1 MTKPTGRP
9 RNAVSH
15 AVEAAI
21 RAAGN
26 AGLTLEEIRQAL
38 PTEKKFSIKGAAYN
52 LRSRHGFKSR
62 SLGRIA
68 VFYAPGAI
76 NEQSEA
82 LFKARVD
89 AARALT
95 RLRALVHMKRYR
107 EKCAAEDKAK
117 RDGKADEAAKL
128 RAQRKAQAAKEL
140 QDRKDLQAEK
150 AAEKVKLR
158 AAQVAEMAATNRVAR
173 RIKGDGTR
181 GAPKAS
187 AGPATEDWS
196 KAKVTIAPRTPGRYE
211 VLESPGPF
219 SSMRPGQYA
228 FPAFSG
234 AAKALS

>member
-21 RAAGN
+21 RAAGH

-52 LRSRHGFKSR
+52 LRARHGFPSR

-68 VFYAPGAI
+68 VFYAPSAF
-76 NEQSEA
+76 NAASEK
-82 LFKARVD
+82 LFMARVE
-89 AARALT
+89 AAKALT
-95 RLRALVHMKRYR
+95 RQRAIAHMKKYR
-107 EKCAAEDKAK
+107 DKCAAEDKAK
-117 RDGKADEAAKL
+117 RDGKDEEAAKL

-140 QDRKDLQAEK
+140 QDRKELQVAK
-150 AAEKVKLR
+150 AAEKAKLR
-158 AAQVAEMAATNRVAR
+158 AAQVAEMAATNRIAR

-181 GAPKAS
+181 GSPRAS
-187 AGPATEDWS
+187 AGPVTEDWS
-196 KAKVTIAPRTPGRYE
+196 RAKVTIAPRTPGRYE
-211 VLESPGPF
+211 VLDSPGPF